1 MSSAE
6 CVELL
11 REPVAQEGNLASR
24 ASQLAADLRQ
34 AMKSGAD
41 DIVTVQAVDEL
52 FGTLCA
58 LYAANA
64 EALERITPIKTG
76 DHAKPTDVLMTATGL
91 LRGAKL
97 ELFELGMWQSWSGM
111 K

>member
-1 MSSAE
+1 MKTPCTSPAPGMAGNSMWRPAPAPATAASGCAITKYMNGEGRSMSSAE

-58 LYAANA
+58 LYAAN
-64 EALERITPIKTG
+64 
-76 DHAKPTDVLMTATGL
+76 
-91 LRGAKL
+91 
-97 ELFELGMWQSWSGM
+97 
-111 K
+111 